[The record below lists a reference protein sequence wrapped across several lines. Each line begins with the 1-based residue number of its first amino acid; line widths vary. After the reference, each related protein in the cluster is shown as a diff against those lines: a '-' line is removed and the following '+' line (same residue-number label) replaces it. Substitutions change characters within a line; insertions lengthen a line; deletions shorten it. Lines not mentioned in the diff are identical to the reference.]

1 VKILLARIPAEGS
14 HYEGSDP
21 ASILELEGEPRVRVE
36 GEVEYHFYAQR
47 VSGELIVRGSMEVS
61 VALQCARCAEFFST
75 TVTVSDFLRAYSASK
90 DVDSV
95 DITEDMREDLLLYI
109 STFPVCRDGGCKG
122 LCVQCGK
129 DLNKDSCS
137 CGVEDDTPNPW
148 FALDNLNL

>member
-47 VSGELIVRGSMEVS
+47 VSGELVVRGSMEVP

-75 TVTVSDFLRAYSASK
+75 TIEVSDFLRAYSAPEEA
-90 DVDSV
+90 DSV
-95 DITEDMREDLLLYI
+95 DVSEEMREEIVLHLPV
-109 STFPVCRDGGCKG
+109 FPVCGEACKG
-122 LCVQCGK
+122 LCAQCGANLNEEACRCEK
-129 DLNKDSCS
+129 EEKPDPWAALNK
-137 CGVEDDTPNPW
+137 
-148 FALDNLNL
+148 LNL